1 MNFEYICFLITNKC
15 NLQCNYCYRMD
26 SAIDFMPFD
35 NFQKY
40 LQIIKN
46 LGYNIILSTNS
57 LLLNIDDL
65 SLRDVDGLVIS
76 LDGSR
81 QEIDAIHRGK
91 EHFDKTIKIIDQY
104 RKNTYPFKLKVNTV
118 MTKSNYDDLEKMA
131 LLLNDDKIYWR
142 IFFCKTKGSYNHIE
156 KRELIDKENF
166 LKKNKRT

>member
-1 MNFEYICFLITNKC
+1 M
-15 NLQCNYCYRMD
+15 
-26 SAIDFMPFD
+26 
-35 NFQKY
+35 
-40 LQIIKN
+40 
-46 LGYNIILSTNS
+46 
-57 LLLNIDDL
+57 
-65 SLRDVDGLVIS
+65 DGLVIS

-118 MTKSNYDDLEKMA
+118 MTKSN
-131 LLLNDDKIYWR
+131 
-142 IFFCKTKGSYNHIE
+142 FFCKTKGSYNHIE